1 MAMEM
6 ATTMIMA
13 MAMDIVR
20 TKTMDQI
27 IDKISLNIF
36 YFLFHFI

>member
-20 TKTMDQI
+20 TKTMDHI